1 MKKDYFKDS
10 VKNQFK
16 QEGSSI
22 YSNNFEFISKEMNNS
37 RSELIQ
43 QVKLNNLRK
52 GGFYFMFYDLDGK
65 SSKMEKFNPV
75 LLIDWFDMNNT
86 RMVYAVSINF
96 IPVSI
101 RTVFFNNLLNF
112 NLDVIEENNKLPFDK
127 EKELEAINFT
137 NIYKLLSTIGFEW
150 SIRKF
155 DIKKINKL
163 YKVSTKSLQQ
173 FIIMSTAKFTGVDD
187 GKLIEIWRK
196 KIKEKEERHKKIINE
211 ILNNYDNMEKQLTN
225 TYMDLDK
232 KNDNLQES
240 LKIIK
245 TMF

>member
-10 VKNQFK
+10 VKQQFK
-16 QEGSSI
+16 QEGTGI
-22 YSNNFEFISKEMNNS
+22 YSNNTEAISKEMNNP

-43 QVKLNNLRK
+43 QVQLNNLRK

-65 SSKMEKFNPV
+65 SSKMEKFNPI
-75 LLIDWFDMNNT
+75 LLIDWFDINNT
-86 RMVYAVSINF
+86 RMIYAVSINF

-101 RTVFFNNLLNF
+101 RTMFFNNLLNF
-112 NLDVIEENNKLPFDK
+112 NLDVIEKNEKLAFNKQD
-127 EKELEAINFT
+127 ELEAINFT

-163 YKVSTKSLQQ
+163 YKVSTNILPK
-173 FIIMSTAKFTGVDD
+173 FITMSTAKFTGVDD
-187 GKLIEIWRK
+187 GKLVEIWQK
-196 KIKEKEERHKKIINE
+196 KIKEQEQRHKKIINE
-211 ILNNYDNMEKQLTN
+211 ILNNYDNMDKELSN